1 MGGQDDRPAADG
13 SVGCWEGQGRGRVG
27 KVGRLTSALVAG
39 NGLHYR
45 ALYNPDPPHTK
56 FVADLEH
63 DTTLPILR
71 DYFQLDQPL
80 VPLYDEWARADA
92 HFAKKL
98 ASRGE
103 ELEGIRI
110 LNQPPWETLIR

>member
-1 MGGQDDRPAADG
+1 M
-13 SVGCWEGQGRGRVG
+13 
-27 KVGRLTSALVAG
+27 
-39 NGLHYR
+39 
-45 ALYNPDPPHTK
+45 YNWDPPHTK
-56 FVADLEH
+56 FIADLDQ

-80 VPLYDEWARADA
+80 MPLYDQWAGADA

-98 ASRGE
+98 KMRGAK
-103 ELEGIRI
+103 LEGIRV